1 MSPSETD
8 VRDILDSVAAG
19 RITPQEASALL
30 AAASSSD
37 PVDRPDR
44 PDPSETVDEAESV
57 TTASRTQSMPSSSA
71 TPEPVTAARVSTT
84 SHDAP
89 AASSRPNESAVRP
102 TGSGPTRLRVRAV
115 GRRVR
120 IVGEPFLSTVAVE
133 GPHVMRHDGDVLTV
147 ASEGEFQATLDNFT
161 LRTPNLRDLQER
173 FVDLTR
179 ELVIKVNPRLDVE
192 IEVTAGSVSIER
204 APRVSHVRITAGSA
218 KLRDVTG
225 PLDLLVQGGSATV
238 EGGISVGDS
247 KLRVESGSL
256 QVNLLVGTNAT
267 VTNDV
272 QLGRLSW
279 DGESGGPAERIVGNG
294 AAGLRIEG
302 MMGAV
307 NVREAL

>member
-1 MSPSETD
+1 MTQSSETD
-8 VRDILDSVAAG
+8 VRDILDNVAAG
-19 RITPQEASALL
+19 RITPAEASALL
-30 AAASSSD
+30 AAWSAPASADDTATATTPTTRTSVD
-37 PVDRPDR
+37 GNPDTTPVSTRATDVPAAEA
-44 PDPSETVDEAESV
+44 PSTSPRAN
-57 TTASRTQSMPSSSA
+57 
-71 TPEPVTAARVSTT
+71 EPV
-84 SHDAP
+84 
-89 AASSRPNESAVRP
+89 VRP
-102 TGSGPTRLRVRAV
+102 GGSGPTRLRIRAV

-133 GPHVMRHDGDVLTV
+133 GPHVMRHDGDVLTI

-179 ELVIKVNPRLDVE
+179 ELVIKVNPRLEVE

-238 EGGISVGDS
+238 EGGISMGDS

-272 QLGRLSW
+272 QLGRLTW
-279 DGESGGPAERIVGNG
+279 DGESGGPVERVVGNG
-294 AAGLRIEG
+294 VAGLRIEG

>member
-1 MSPSETD
+1 MTQHSDTE
-8 VRDILDSVAAG
+8 VRDILDGVANG
-19 RITPQEASALL
+19 RITPAQASALL
-30 AAASSSD
+30 ATARATTTEPVSDAEPAVDASATESGPVPRPGHDTTLPATVGTGATETPVSSS
-37 PVDRPDR
+37 
-44 PDPSETVDEAESV
+44 
-57 TTASRTQSMPSSSA
+57 
-71 TPEPVTAARVSTT
+71 
-84 SHDAP
+84 H
-89 AASSRPNESAVRP
+89 PNEPAVRS
-102 TGSGPTRLRVRAV
+102 TGPTRLRVRAV

-120 IVGEPFLSTVAVE
+120 IVGEPFLATVAVE

-225 PLDLLVQGGSATV
+225 PLDLLVQGGSATI

-279 DGESGGPAERIVGNG
+279 DGESGGPAQRIVGNG

-307 NVREAL
+307 TVREAL

>member
-1 MSPSETD
+1 MTQHSETE
-8 VRDILDSVAAG
+8 VRDILDGVANG
-19 RITPQEASALL
+19 RITPAQAGALL
-30 AAASSSD
+30 ASARATTTEPGID
-37 PVDRPDR
+37 
-44 PDPSETVDEAESV
+44 AESAV
-57 TTASRTQSMPSSSA
+57 
-71 TPEPVTAARVSTT
+71 
-84 SHDAP
+84 DAP
-89 AASSRPNESAVRP
+89 ATESGPVSAPRPDTTVSSTVGTGATETPVSSSLPHEPAVRS
-102 TGSGPTRLRVRAV
+102 TGPTRLRVRAV

-120 IVGEPFLSTVAVE
+120 IVGEPFLATVAVE

-225 PLDLLVQGGSATV
+225 PLDLLVQGGSATI

-279 DGESGGPAERIVGNG
+279 DGESGGPAQRIVGNG

-307 NVREAL
+307 TVREAL

>member
-1 MSPSETD
+1 MSQSSETD
-8 VRDILDSVAAG
+8 LRDILDSVAAG

-30 AAASSSD
+30 AARSAPGAAGND
-37 PVDRPDR
+37 AAAAEPTTTPPPVDD
-44 PDPSETVDEAESV
+44 S
-57 TTASRTQSMPSSSA
+57 TATAPVSA
-71 TPEPVTAARVSTT
+71 TIA
-84 SHDAP
+84 DAP
-89 AASSRPNESAVRP
+89 AADALSASSRTNEPVVRP
-102 TGSGPTRLRVRAV
+102 GASGPTRLRVRAV

-133 GPHVMRHDGDVLTV
+133 GPHVMRHEGDVLTI

-179 ELVIKVNPRLDVE
+179 ELVIKVNPRLEVE

-238 EGGISVGDS
+238 EGGISMGDS

-272 QLGRLSW
+272 QLGRLTW
-279 DGESGGPAERIVGNG
+279 DGESGGPVERIVGNG
-294 AAGLRIEG
+294 AAGLRIEA

>member
-1 MSPSETD
+1 MGRMSQSSETD

-30 AAASSSD
+30 AARSAPATPGSD
-37 PVDRPDR
+37 
-44 PDPSETVDEAESV
+44 TA
-57 TTASRTQSMPSSSA
+57 TTATEPLTTAPSVDDSTA
-71 TPEPVTAARVSTT
+71 VATAATAPVA
-84 SHDAP
+84 DAP
-89 AASSRPNESAVRP
+89 AADAPSASSRTNEPVVRP
-102 TGSGPTRLRVRAV
+102 GGSGPTRLRVRAV

-133 GPHVMRHDGDVLTV
+133 GPHVMRHEGDVLTI

-179 ELVIKVNPRLDVE
+179 ELVIKVNPRLEVE

-238 EGGISVGDS
+238 EGGISMGDS

-272 QLGRLSW
+272 QLGRLTW
-279 DGESGGPAERIVGNG
+279 NGESGGPAERIVGNG
-294 AAGLRIEG
+294 AAGLRIEA

>member
-1 MSPSETD
+1 MSQSAETD
-8 VRDILDSVAAG
+8 VRDILDNVAAG

-30 AAASSSD
+30 AERSASSTGSD
-37 PVDRPDR
+37 SSPTN
-44 PDPSETVDEAESV
+44 S
-57 TTASRTQSMPSSSA
+57 TA
-71 TPEPVTAARVSTT
+71 TT
-84 SHDAP
+84 STATTEPATTVQPPTSDATMPAAP
-89 AASSRPNESAVRP
+89 AADTPAPTFRTNEPAVRP
-102 TGSGPTRLRVRAV
+102 GGSGPSRIRVRAV

-133 GPHVMRHDGDVLTV
+133 GPHVMRHEGDVLTI

-179 ELVIKVNPRLDVE
+179 ELVIKVNPRLEVE

-204 APRVSHVRITAGSA
+204 APRVTHVRITAGSA

-238 EGGISVGDS
+238 EGGISLGDS

-272 QLGRLSW
+272 QLGRLTW
-279 DGESGGPAERIVGNG
+279 DGESGGPVERIVGNG

-307 NVREAL
+307 SVREAL

>member
-1 MSPSETD
+1 MTQSSETD
-8 VRDILDSVAAG
+8 VRDILDNVAAG
-19 RITPQEASALL
+19 LITPQEASALL
-30 AAASSSD
+30 AARSAPTSAGD
-37 PVDRPDR
+37 ATTTTT
-44 PDPSETVDEAESV
+44 E
-57 TTASRTQSMPSSSA
+57 TTATTGEDSA
-71 TPEPVTAARVSTT
+71 STVPVTSTVPAPVVGAPAADV
-84 SHDAP
+84 P
-89 AASSRPNESAVRP
+89 AASSRMNEPAVRP
-102 TGSGPTRLRVRAV
+102 GASSPTRLRVRAV

-133 GPHVMRHDGDVLTV
+133 GPHVMRHDGDVLTI

-179 ELVIKVNPRLDVE
+179 ELVIKVNPRLEVE

-238 EGGISVGDS
+238 EGGISMGDS

-272 QLGRLSW
+272 QLGRLTW
-279 DGESGGPAERIVGNG
+279 DGESGGPVERIVGNG
-294 AAGLRIEG
+294 VAGLRIEG

>member
-1 MSPSETD
+1 MTQSSETD

-19 RITPQEASALL
+19 RITAQEASTLL
-30 AAASSSD
+30 AERSGPAAPAGDARTAVETAPTDTSPIVDDDSVTG
-37 PVDRPDR
+37 PVDI
-44 PDPSETVDEAESV
+44 
-57 TTASRTQSMPSSSA
+57 
-71 TPEPVTAARVSTT
+71 PVADV
-84 SHDAP
+84 P
-89 AASSRPNESAVRP
+89 AASTHANEPVARPA
-102 TGSGPTRLRVRAV
+102 GSGPTRLRVRAV

-133 GPHVMRHDGDVLTV
+133 GPHVMRHEGDVLTV

-238 EGGISVGDS
+238 DGGISVGDS

-272 QLGRLSW
+272 QLGRLTW
-279 DGESGGPAERIVGNG
+279 DGESGGPVERVVGNG

>member
-1 MSPSETD
+1 MTQSSETD

-19 RITPQEASALL
+19 RITAQEASTLL
-30 AAASSSD
+30 AERSGPAAPAGDARTAVETAPTDTSPIVDDDSVTG
-37 PVDRPDR
+37 PVDI
-44 PDPSETVDEAESV
+44 
-57 TTASRTQSMPSSSA
+57 
-71 TPEPVTAARVSTT
+71 PVADV
-84 SHDAP
+84 P
-89 AASSRPNESAVRP
+89 AASTRANEPVARPA
-102 TGSGPTRLRVRAV
+102 GSGPTRLRVRAV

-133 GPHVMRHDGDVLTV
+133 GPHVMRHEGDVLTV

-267 VTNDV
+267 VSNDV
-272 QLGRLSW
+272 QLGRLTW
-279 DGESGGPAERIVGNG
+279 DGESGGPVERVVGNG
-294 AAGLRIEG
+294 GAGLRIEG

-307 NVREAL
+307 NVREAS

>member
-1 MSPSETD
+1 MTQSSETD
-8 VRDILDSVAAG
+8 VRDILDNVASG

-30 AAASSSD
+30 AARS
-37 PVDRPDR
+37 
-44 PDPSETVDEAESV
+44 
-57 TTASRTQSMPSSSA
+57 
-71 TPEPVTAARVSTT
+71 
-84 SHDAP
+84 AP
-89 AASSRPNESAVRP
+89 AAPGDVTDTTVGAPVDDSTVTAPVTTTVSDDPAADVPLASPRSNEPAVRP
-102 TGSGPTRLRVRAV
+102 GSGPTRLRVRAV

-120 IVGEPFLSTVAVE
+120 IVGEPFLATVAVE
-133 GPHVMRHDGDVLTV
+133 GPHVMRHDGDVLTI

-179 ELVIKVNPRLDVE
+179 ELVIKVNPRLEVE

-225 PLDLLVQGGSATV
+225 PIDLLVQGGSATV

-267 VTNDV
+267 VSNDV
-272 QLGRLSW
+272 QLGRLTW
-279 DGESGGPAERIVGNG
+279 DGESGGPVERVVGNG
-294 AAGLRIEG
+294 GAGLRIEG

-307 NVREAL
+307 NVREAS

>member
-1 MSPSETD
+1 MTQSSETD

-19 RITPQEASALL
+19 RISPQEASALL
-30 AAASSSD
+30 AARSAPATPSGETPVLETEPLATEPTVGGPFTAPLDVPSVASS
-37 PVDRPDR
+37 
-44 PDPSETVDEAESV
+44 
-57 TTASRTQSMPSSSA
+57 
-71 TPEPVTAARVSTT
+71 
-84 SHDAP
+84 
-89 AASSRPNESAVRP
+89 AASSRANEPVVRP
-102 TGSGPTRLRVRAV
+102 GSGPSRLRVRAV

-238 EGGISVGDS
+238 EGGISMGDS

-272 QLGRLSW
+272 QLGRLTW
-279 DGESGGPAERIVGNG
+279 DGESGGPVERVVGNG

>member
-1 MSPSETD
+1 MSQRSETD

-30 AAASSSD
+30 AARSAPADTPDSQTHTTTPSD
-37 PVDRPDR
+37 PVHSGP
-44 PDPSETVDEAESV
+44 V
-57 TTASRTQSMPSSSA
+57 TTVADSPAAQTWDSSSRSS
-71 TPEPVTAARVSTT
+71 EPV
-84 SHDAP
+84 
-89 AASSRPNESAVRP
+89 VRAG
-102 TGSGPTRLRVRAV
+102 GSGPTRLRVRAV

-120 IVGEPFLSTVAVE
+120 IVGEPFLATVAVE
-133 GPHVMRHDGDVLTV
+133 GPHVMRHEGDVLTV

-179 ELVIKVNPRLDVE
+179 ELVIKVNPRLEVE

-238 EGGISVGDS
+238 EGAVSTGDS

-272 QLGRLSW
+272 QLGRLTW
-279 DGESGGPAERIVGNG
+279 DGESGGPVERVVGSG
-294 AAGLRIEG
+294 GAGLRIEG

>member
-1 MSPSETD
+1 MSQSSETD

-30 AAASSSD
+30 AARSAPAAAGDTTTSTTDASEPSTTPLPVDDSSVTVPVAAAAPAAEVPASSSRTND
-37 PVDRPDR
+37 PV
-44 PDPSETVDEAESV
+44 
-57 TTASRTQSMPSSSA
+57 
-71 TPEPVTAARVSTT
+71 
-84 SHDAP
+84 
-89 AASSRPNESAVRP
+89 VRAG
-102 TGSGPTRLRVRAV
+102 GSGPTRLRVRAV

-133 GPHVMRHDGDVLTV
+133 GPHVMRHDGDVLTI

-179 ELVIKVNPRLDVE
+179 ELVIKVNPRLEVE

-238 EGGISVGDS
+238 EGGISMGDS

-272 QLGRLSW
+272 QLGRLTW
-279 DGESGGPAERIVGNG
+279 DGESGGPVERVVGNG
-294 AAGLRIEG
+294 AAGLRIEA

-307 NVREAL
+307 SVREAS

>member
-1 MSPSETD
+1 MSQSSEND

-19 RITPQEASALL
+19 RITPQQASALL
-30 AAASSSD
+30 AAGSAPATSASQTSTATEPSSTVTD
-37 PVDRPDR
+37 
-44 PDPSETVDEAESV
+44 VDES
-57 TTASRTQSMPSSSA
+57 
-71 TPEPVTAARVSTT
+71 PVTAPIDVTATDT
-84 SHDAP
+84 P
-89 AASSRPNESAVRP
+89 AASATAARTNEPVVRP
-102 TGSGPTRLRVRAV
+102 GGSGPTRLRVRAV

-133 GPHVMRHDGDVLTV
+133 GPHVMRHEGDVLTV

-204 APRVSHVRITAGSA
+204 SPRVSHVRITAGSA

-238 EGGISVGDS
+238 EGGISMGDS

-272 QLGRLSW
+272 QLGRLTW
-279 DGESGGPAERIVGNG
+279 DGESGGPVERIVGNG

>member
-1 MSPSETD
+1 MDGMTQSSETD
-8 VRDILDSVAAG
+8 VRDILDNVAAG

-30 AAASSSD
+30 AARSAPASPSGATTTTADAAATTDTATAAPSVDDSSLTSPVTTPIATT
-37 PVDRPDR
+37 PVDL
-44 PDPSETVDEAESV
+44 
-57 TTASRTQSMPSSSA
+57 
-71 TPEPVTAARVSTT
+71 
-84 SHDAP
+84 P
-89 AASSRPNESAVRP
+89 AASGSNTPVRAA
-102 TGSGPTRLRVRAV
+102 GSGPTRLRVRAV

-120 IVGEPFLSTVAVE
+120 IVGEPFLATVAVE
-133 GPHVMRHDGDVLTV
+133 GPHVMRHEGDVLTV

-179 ELVIKVNPRLDVE
+179 ELVIKVNPRLEVE

-218 KLRDVTG
+218 RLRDVTG

-272 QLGRLSW
+272 QLGRLTW
-279 DGESGGPAERIVGNG
+279 DGESGGPPQRIVGNG

>member
-1 MSPSETD
+1 MTQSSETD
-8 VRDILDSVAAG
+8 VRDILDNVAAG

-30 AAASSSD
+30 AARSASAATGYATD
-37 PVDRPDR
+37 TTDTTTVTDTTATGTTPVDEGAVTAPD
-44 PDPSETVDEAESV
+44 T
-57 TTASRTQSMPSSSA
+57 
-71 TPEPVTAARVSTT
+71 EPVAATLADRGAA
-84 SHDAP
+84 DAA
-89 AASSRPNESAVRP
+89 AASSRTNEPVLRSG
-102 TGSGPTRLRVRAV
+102 GSGPTRLRVRAV

-120 IVGEPFLSTVAVE
+120 IVGEPFLATVAVE
-133 GPHVMRHDGDVLTV
+133 GPHVMRHDGDVLTI

-179 ELVIKVNPRLDVE
+179 ELVIKVNPRLEVE

-238 EGGISVGDS
+238 EGGISLGDS

-272 QLGRLSW
+272 QLGRLTW
-279 DGESGGPAERIVGNG
+279 DGESGGPVERIVGNG
-294 AAGLRIEG
+294 AAGIRIEG

>member
-1 MSPSETD
+1 MSQSSETD
-8 VRDILDSVAAG
+8 LRDILDSVAAG

-30 AAASSSD
+30 AARSAPGAAGNAAAAAEPTTTPP
-37 PVDRPDR
+37 PVDD
-44 PDPSETVDEAESV
+44 S
-57 TTASRTQSMPSSSA
+57 TATAPVSA
-71 TPEPVTAARVSTT
+71 TIA
-84 SHDAP
+84 DAP
-89 AASSRPNESAVRP
+89 AADAPSASSRTNEPVVRP
-102 TGSGPTRLRVRAV
+102 GASGPTRLRVRAV

-133 GPHVMRHDGDVLTV
+133 GPHVMRHEGDVLTI

-179 ELVIKVNPRLDVE
+179 ELVIKVNPRLEVE

-238 EGGISVGDS
+238 EGGISMGDS

-272 QLGRLSW
+272 QLGRLTW
-279 DGESGGPAERIVGNG
+279 DGESGGPVERIVGNG
-294 AAGLRIEG
+294 VAGLRIEG